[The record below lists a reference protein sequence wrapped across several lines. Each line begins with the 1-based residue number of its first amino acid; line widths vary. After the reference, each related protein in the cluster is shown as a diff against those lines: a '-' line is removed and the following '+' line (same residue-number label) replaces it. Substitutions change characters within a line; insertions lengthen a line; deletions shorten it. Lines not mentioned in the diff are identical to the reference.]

1 MKWNEMSILE
11 SELNLKGDKE
21 VKLSAKEREILCEAL
36 TKCAKME
43 VDLLPIIELMDKLVK
58 A

>member
-1 MKWNEMSILE
+1 MSILE